1 MKTKQIF
8 TVLTILSGLLFA
20 SMSRAADITATNSG
34 NWSDTNIWNSGTVP
48 GTNDDA
54 DIPLGINVT
63 VNTNASVQFI
73 YDSGTVTMAPNS
85 TLTILGDQAIDKF
98 TSLVATATGNTV
110 VYLGNPFFARQ
121 CNYYNLVL
129 ANTNYVDPSPPY
141 YPYQNFNNFSSSQGP
156 TPMTVAGDM
165 TVIGYIKV
173 QQGSGGAAIT
183 IGGNLIIGTN
193 CIWDCSG
200 DNLTVVS
207 NVFIGGLLED
217 LNGALGSNYFGGN
230 VTVNPSATG
239 GWNVSDVTQ
248 WAIGGSLTNNG
259 PIFGVGYG
267 SISFDGTGI
276 ITGSKPI
283 TIPTITVNGTYTIGT
298 TITLATNTPTLNGTL
313 VFDLAN
319 PQQIILPAYVGTSLY
334 YSGTLNV
341 TNSGAPP
348 VSGNSYQF
356 FNAPSYGGSF
366 ASTSFPSL
374 PSGLGWVDN
383 LATSGS
389 IAVTNTSA
397 GSPIITLSRSGNLL
411 TLSWDGTTFPGYSIQ
426 AQTNSGGIGTNWSG
440 TGSGTVSPFTVTI
453 NPTNPPVFFR
463 LFKP

>member
-121 CNYYNLVL
+121 CNYYNLVF

-156 TPMTVAGDM
+156 TPMTVAGNM
-165 TVIGYIKV
+165 TVIGYTKM
-173 QQGSGGAAIT
+173 QQGSAGADIF

-193 CIWDCSG
+193 CIWDSSG
-200 DNLTVVS
+200 ANLTVVS

>member
-1 MKTKQIF
+1 M
-8 TVLTILSGLLFA
+8 
-20 SMSRAADITATNSG
+20 
-34 NWSDTNIWNSGTVP
+34 
-48 GTNDDA
+48 
-54 DIPLGINVT
+54 
-63 VNTNASVQFI
+63 
-73 YDSGTVTMAPNS
+73 
-85 TLTILGDQAIDKF
+85 
-98 TSLVATATGNTV
+98 
-110 VYLGNPFFARQ
+110 
-121 CNYYNLVL
+121 
-129 ANTNYVDPSPPY
+129 
-141 YPYQNFNNFSSSQGP
+141 
-156 TPMTVAGDM
+156 
-165 TVIGYIKV
+165 
-173 QQGSGGAAIT
+173 
-183 IGGNLIIGTN
+183 
-193 CIWDCSG
+193 
-200 DNLTVVS
+200 VS

-276 ITGSKPI
+276 ITGSNPI

-374 PSGLGWVDN
+374 PSGLSWVDN

-411 TLSWDGTTFPGYSIQ
+411 TLSWASTTFPGYSVQ
-426 AQTNSGGIGTNWSG
+426 AQTNSAGIHSNWSA
-440 TGSGTVSPFTVTI
+440 TGSGTVSPFSIAI

-463 LFKP
+463 LSNP

>member
-1 MKTKQIF
+1 
-8 TVLTILSGLLFA
+8 
-20 SMSRAADITATNSG
+20 
-34 NWSDTNIWNSGTVP
+34 
-48 GTNDDA
+48 
-54 DIPLGINVT
+54 
-63 VNTNASVQFI
+63 
-73 YDSGTVTMAPNS
+73 
-85 TLTILGDQAIDKF
+85 
-98 TSLVATATGNTV
+98 
-110 VYLGNPFFARQ
+110 
-121 CNYYNLVL
+121 
-129 ANTNYVDPSPPY
+129 
-141 YPYQNFNNFSSSQGP
+141 
-156 TPMTVAGDM
+156 MTVAGNM
-165 TVIGYIKV
+165 TVIGYTKM
-173 QQGSGGAAIT
+173 QQGSAGADIF

-193 CIWDCSG
+193 CIWDSSG
-200 DNLTVVS
+200 ANLTVVS

-341 TNSGAPP
+341 INSGAPP

-411 TLSWDGTTFPGYSIQ
+411 TLSWDGTTFPDYSFQ